1 MELSANRDVIDRLQ
15 ANLRD
20 HADDRAIEFDGRWV
34 SWGEVARYGDAV
46 IARLDA
52 AGCSPTAKVGIIVRN
67 RLTHAAA
74 VVGLLAHRR
83 SVSFVYPF
91 LPATAVAENI
101 DALGAAAILADMQDW
116 PTFYPAAAQAGVAG
130 IELGSIDSEPTFLD
144 GLDRCRRTTF
154 DDSLPEGG
162 IEVLSSGTTGTPK
175 RIPMPLKLLERAVMS
190 APGAEADQAPSVQI
204 NIWPLGGVG
213 GVCLLTGAAVNNTP
227 LVLMER
233 FTVEGLVDALR
244 RHRPDTLGL
253 NPTAIAMIM
262 DAQVP
267 VADMASVKSVSGGSA
282 YLDPD
287 LQDRFEQRY
296 GLPILWGMGATEFC
310 GTIIRWTPQM
320 RAEAG
325 GAKRGSTGLPMPGVA
340 VRAIDPET
348 GVKVAR
354 GTEGL
359 LEVHCP
365 SVRPDWVRTT
375 DLVMIDVDGYVFH
388 RGRHDGAIVRGG
400 FKILPERVVDVLRQH
415 PAVVDAA
422 VVGIPDAR
430 LGAVPVAAVELSRNA
445 PAVDAEMLIAHLRAE
460 LPPTHVPTQ
469 LLIVNALPRTPS
481 LKISLMDVKKMF
493 DVAP

>member
-1 MELSANRDVIDRLQ
+1 MESSVTRDVIDRLQ

-20 HADDRAIEFDGRWV
+20 HADDRAIEFDGRWI

-52 AGCSPTAKVGIIVRN
+52 AGCPPTAKVGIIVRN
-67 RLTHAAA
+67 RLAHAAA

-91 LPATAVAENI
+91 LPATAVGENI
-101 DALGAAAILADMQDW
+101 EALGAAAILADTQDW

-144 GLDRCRRTTF
+144 GLDRCKRTAF
-154 DDSLPEGG
+154 DDSLPDGG

-190 APGAEADQAPSVQI
+190 APGAEADQAPPVQI

-233 FTVEGLVDALR
+233 FTVDGLVDALR

-262 DAQVP
+262 DADVA

-296 GLPILWGMGATEFC
+296 GLP
-310 GTIIRWTPQM
+310 
-320 RAEAG
+320 
-325 GAKRGSTGLPMPGVA
+325 MPGVA
-340 VRAIDPET
+340 IRAIDPET
-348 GVKVAR
+348 GVEVAR

-375 DLVMIDVDGYVFH
+375 DLVMIDADGYVFH

-400 FKILPERVVDVLRQH
+400 FKILPERIVDVLRQH

-445 PAVDAEMLIAHLRAE
+445 PAVDAETLVAHLRAE
-460 LPPTHVPTQ
+460 LPPTHVPTR
-469 LLIVNALPRTPS
+469 LLIVDALPRTPS

>member
-1 MELSANRDVIDRLQ
+1 MELSANRDVIARLQ

-101 DALGAAAILADMQDW
+101 DALGATAILADMQDW

-130 IELGSIDSEPTFLD
+130 IELGSIDSEPTFLG
-144 GLDRCRRTTF
+144 GLDRCKRTTF

-175 RIPMPLKLLERAVMS
+175 RIPMPLNLLERAVMS

-233 FTVEGLVDALR
+233 FTVEGLVNALR

-325 GAKRGSTGLPMPGVA
+325 GAKRGSTGLPMPGVTI
-340 VRAIDPET
+340 RAIDPET
-348 GVKVAR
+348 GVEAAR

-460 LPPTHVPTQ
+460 LPPTHVPTK
-469 LLIVNALPRTPS
+469 LLIVDALPRTPS